1 MSNKFTNVSYQSAK
15 EIIFDVT
22 ASSSTTA
29 EFTNGFASSDA
40 LIETEFNIE
49 GEGLIIDCY
58 ARQTLISATGTAHPF
73 YYFQAGTTDTA
84 ILLDDVFVQKPHG
97 WNQKAIFQIKN
108 RPFSKI
114 TIQNY
119 CFVNAAKSI
128 YRDTGTLLTG
138 YNSNT
143 ISMHIQIL

>member
-1 MSNKFTNVSYQSAK
+1 MSNKFTNISYQSAK
-15 EIIFDVT
+15 EIIFNVT
-22 ASSSTTA
+22 ASSSTAA

-58 ARQTLISATGTAHPF
+58 ATQNLISASGTAHPF
-73 YYFQAGTTDTA
+73 YFFQAATVDTS
-84 ILLDDVFVQKPHG
+84 ILLDDVTVQLTHS

-128 YRDTGTLLTG
+128 YRETGTLLTG
-138 YNSNT
+138 YNATSVG
-143 ISMHIQIL
+143 MHVQIL